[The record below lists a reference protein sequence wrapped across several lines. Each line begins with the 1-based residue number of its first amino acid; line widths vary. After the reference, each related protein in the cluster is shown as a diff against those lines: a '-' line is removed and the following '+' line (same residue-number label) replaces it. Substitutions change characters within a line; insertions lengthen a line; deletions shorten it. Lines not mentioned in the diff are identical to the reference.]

1 MLFDSALPFGS
12 LTDRAHFLRV
22 SMLAVVAGSACHTPE
37 TPRIDGVAGAPA
49 NPATP
54 WTVPVSA
61 RTPPPPPG
69 VPVAPAAS
77 AALAADSAT
86 TAVVQFSLA
95 DVVDLALRSNPA
107 TRESWAN
114 AQTAADQYG
123 SARGALFPTIN
134 GSVNLAGASTGS
146 AFGGGGGGG
155 NSVVVDTS
163 AGSTRAVGAVGGLTR
178 AQITPAISLSY
189 LVLDAGGRKA
199 AIEAAKQNAIAMNL
213 AHNTAINDLVL
224 AVESALFTY
233 LANMALRDAE
243 ITAVKEAQTD
253 TAAAEARLRVG
264 VGTLQDVLQART
276 ELSQARFQLVTL
288 QGTLITSRATLAA
301 AMGLPANARFEIPTI
316 AATDSV
322 AKIAASVDTLINRAI
337 TLRPDL
343 AQARAAAAQLGAQI
357 RVAQSEYRPS
367 LTLSTIQSYTQSVE
381 GSAAANGLNAS
392 LVFGLQVPI
401 FNGYSSG
408 YDVRAARAQYQ
419 AGLARVASTQQQIA
433 VQVFTSYTTLQT
445 ARERLAAAAELL
457 ASAGQSADVAAG
469 RYHEGVGTILDI
481 LVAGEP
487 PRLGA
492 GLPGHRS
499 PSSGRWPVAVGA
511 RTSARSTFG
520 GGRSIPARRA
530 AEESISARHRRLVAK
545 WSAAAWRRRRGV
557 MQAGADGA
565 QDTADAGAC
574 HDHLTHRAPPGHR
587 RGERRRRADADG
599 VGDGAGERH
608 AARLVLFAEGDYVT
622 KGRASFG
629 STRVHFRRWRIKR
642 GPRSQ
647 RIKRRR
653 RQPRATTSGSSRSP
667 TSVGCRGRVVRRP
680 TADTQ
685 RRSPPP
691 RPYKPIR
698 RTSAR
703 LR

>member
-1 MLFDSALPFGS
+1 
-12 LTDRAHFLRV
+12 
-22 SMLAVVAGSACHTPE
+22 MLAVVAGSACHTPE

-54 WTVPVSA
+54 WTVPAVGA
-61 RTPPPPPG
+61 H
-69 VPVAPAAS
+69 S
-77 AALAADSAT
+77 AAAARDACRTGGERSPRRRFSDDRRRAVLARRRRGPRA
-86 TAVVQFSLA
+86 
-95 DVVDLALRSNPA
+95 RSNPA

-114 AQTAADQYG
+114 AQTAANQYG

-134 GSVNLAGASTGS
+134 GSLNLAGASTGS
-146 AFGGGGGGG
+146 AFGGGGNG

-178 AQITPAISLSY
+178 AQLTPAISLSY

-233 LANMALRDAE
+233 LANMALRDAQ

-276 ELSQARFQLVTL
+276 ELSQARLQLVTL
-288 QGTLITSRATLAA
+288 QGTLLTSRATLAA

-381 GSAAANGLNAS
+381 GSSAANGLNTS

-457 ASAGQSADVAAG
+457 A
-469 RYHEGVGTILDI
+469 VG
-481 LVAGEP
+481 
-487 PRLGA
+487 GA
-492 GLPGHRS
+492 IG
-499 PSSGRWPVAVGA
+499 
-511 RTSARSTFG
+511 
-520 GGRSIPARRA
+520 
-530 AEESISARHRRLVAK
+530 
-545 WSAAAWRRRRGV
+545 RRRRG
-557 MQAGADGA
+557 ALPRGRGD
-565 QDTADAGAC
+565 DPR
-574 HDHLTHRAPPGHR
+574 HPRRANPRWTR
-587 RGERRRRADADG
+587 RGPG
-599 VGDGAGERH
+599 TSKPDGAGGW
-608 AARLVLFAEGDYVT
+608 RLSQLAHDV
-622 KGRASFG
+622 G
-629 STRVHFRRWRIKR
+629 SLDV
-642 GPRSQ
+642 
-647 RIKRRR
+647 
-653 RQPRATTSGSSRSP
+653 
-667 TSVGCRGRVVRRP
+667 RGRPNIPLVGL
-680 TADTQ
+680 
-685 RRSPPP
+685 P
-691 RPYKPIR
+691 RNP
-698 RTSAR
+698 
-703 LR
+703 